1 MKKILVDSCVWIAA
15 FYKKDKNHPLGV
27 QFLEWFKKQENILII
42 TTDYIISETITYLRK
57 KAKNKN
63 SIKDIIDLFLI
74 DQRIEIYFTSESF
87 FHRAMQ
93 IFIKYDQLSFVD
105 STLIVFYINLKTD
118 YMLSYDV
125 GFNSYKDIIRFE
137 SPL

>member
-42 TTDYIISETITYLRK
+42 TTDYIISETLTYLRK

-63 SIKDIIDLFLI
+63 SIRDIIDLFLI